1 MGSKKTIRNKLFF
14 YALAILFCLIS
25 NTYAWDNNKFLD
37 NSFWNTDPSTW
48 EIISALYWTDSIYTS
63 NRTGYDSTSCE
74 NMQVQY
80 ISTLPNTLSGNTIY
94 VLSSDINVTN
104 QINFSKC
111 SAIVWSWNININ
123 TTVTY
128 PDSTFHIWSGFWIVD
143 NLNIIW
149 NNNIY
154 FYWVYWSWNNKT
166 LNNLHLSWL
175 HAWILFKRSSYNYI
189 NNIDIYSDWW
199 NLNSRC
205 TSICDFDWLSFY
217 DNCKH
222 NKIENIN
229 SFWNCYWVLLYDNC
243 SNNKINNIESY
254 DNYYYWLGL
263 YTNCNY
269 NIINNVTSYNNVQNG
284 IWLYDLSNYNSL
296 NNLQSFN
303 NWNQSYYAWFL
314 IDNSH
319 NNIINNSIFYNNTK
333 WIWNR
338 DDRPGKNNIF
348 INISIYNNK
357 LFWSSISGN
366 NNKYYWILNSFA
378 NGWNNEFTVLEK
390 WDSTW
395 ILPEWQLTWWELSR
409 DLITN
414 PKNESKYILDWSKS
428 LSWNR
433 WVNEKFNNK
442 AISYSFW
449 TKIPTQSELYVWN
462 WDEII
467 TIWTANDNYIGSN
480 TKKIEWKFLTNWI
493 NIVWTTTSENINKRI
508 YLNTPWISGD
518 INTYQWLDDNLT
530 KSRTKSNTKSIN
542 PWNTEPMIWQF
553 VIKWWNYMHTIA
565 EEDTTVPT
573 CKIKY
578 STTTATTS
586 NVIASLNDCS
596 EYITWTE
603 LSHTFT
609 ENWKYTFTF
618 YDAIWNTGTT
628 EAEVTR
634 IYKATNNWWG
644 GSTTSKDNCPNGD
657 YSDSYYDW
665 TCGTKPQ
672 DSSSQA
678 PQNDEQTSQNY
689 EWNNEL
695 QTAYEFAYE
704 NKITT
709 MDSIEKADMEWNLT
723 RIEMAKMLS
732 KYATNVLWKKPA
744 NKVIPKFSDITEEL
758 DAEYD
763 YWVSLAYQLW
773 IMWINMPDDKFRP
786 FDLVTRAE
794 FVTALSRMRYWTSDG
809 EYVWTTKFYKN
820 HMELLNKLWIISI
833 TDPDMEELRW
843 YVMLMLMRSF
853 WINMVENS
861 NITETEYNEGNS
873 QPINK
878 YFTEPYRK
886 GQIYKKIGDLQ
897 DLLRYLGF
905 YNWKSN
911 SVYNKATI
919 NAVYDFQVA
928 MWLIDVDDVNNPAKW
943 YLWPETRKLLNEKW
957 IEFQQIK

>member
-1 MGSKKTIRNKLFF
+1 MGTRKTTRNKLFF

-25 NTYAWDNNKFLD
+25 NTYAWDNDKFLD

-48 EIISALYWTDSIYTS
+48 EIISALYWTNSIYTS
-63 NRTGYDSTSCE
+63 NRTGYDSTSCID
-74 NMQVQY
+74 MQVEY
-80 ISTLPNTLSGNTIY
+80 ITTLPDTLSGNTIY
-94 VLSSDINVTN
+94 VLSSDLELNN

-111 SAIVWSWNININ
+111 SAIVWSWNIEITTKSNKMIIFYMNKSYSIIDNISINNGTKHCWIWWEN
-123 TTVTY
+123 TNYITINNV
-128 PDSTFHIWSGFWIVD
+128 FMD
-143 NLNIIW
+143 NLAAWLAFDTVNHSYLNNISISNNISNRNSNTIEGEWLIIINWDHNIIKNIVSYNNNYW
-149 NNNIY
+149 IQLYNQSDNNFLENLKLYNNNI
-154 FYWVYWSWNNKT
+154 F
-166 LNNLHLSWL
+166 
-175 HAWILFKRSSYNYI
+175 
-189 NNIDIYSDWW
+189 
-199 NLNSRC
+199 
-205 TSICDFDWLSFY
+205 
-217 DNCKH
+217 
-222 NKIENIN
+222 
-229 SFWNCYWVLLYDNC
+229 
-243 SNNKINNIESY
+243 
-254 DNYYYWLGL
+254 WLGL
-263 YTNCNY
+263 DTNNKY
-269 NIINNVTSYNNVQNG
+269 NVFNNITSYNNIQNG
-284 IWLYDLSNYNSL
+284 IWLYNNSNYNSF

-303 NWNQSYYAWFL
+303 NWKQSYYAWFL

-319 NNIINNSIFYNNTK
+319 NNIINNSIFYNNKK

-338 DDRPGKNNIF
+338 DNRPGKNNIF
-348 INISIYNNK
+348 INTYIYNNEV
-357 LFWSSISGN
+357 FWTSISWN
-366 NNKYYWILNSFA
+366 DNKYYWILNSFS

-390 WDSTW
+390 WNSTW

-449 TKIPTQSELYVWN
+449 TKIPTQSELYVWD

-480 TKKIEWKFLTNWI
+480 TKKVEWKFLTNWI

-508 YLNTPWISGD
+508 YLNTPWISGE
-518 INTYQWLDDNLT
+518 INTYKSLEDQLT
-530 KSRTKSNTKSIN
+530 KSTNS
-542 PWNTEPMIWQF
+542 EPMIWQF

-565 EEDTTVPT
+565 EEDTTAPT
-573 CKIKY
+573 CDIKY
-578 STTTATTS
+578 NTTKNTTS
-586 NVIASLNDCS
+586 NVIANLTNCS
-596 EYITWTE
+596 EDITWTE

-609 ENWKYTFTF
+609 TNWKHTFIFHDT
-618 YDAIWNTGTT
+618 IWNTWTVI
-628 EAEVTR
+628 AEVTR

-657 YSDSYYDW
+657 YSNNYHDW
-665 TCGTKPQ
+665 TCEAQYYSSQTPQ
-672 DSSSQA
+672 DGK
-678 PQNDEQTSQNY
+678 QTSQND
-689 EWNNEL
+689 EWKNEL

-709 MDSIEKADMEWNLT
+709 MDTIEKADMEWNLT
-723 RIEMAKMLS
+723 RIAMAKMLS
-732 KYATNVLWKKPA
+732 KYAINVLWKKPT
-744 NKVIPKFSDITEEL
+744 NKVIPSFSDITEEL
-758 DAEYD
+758 NTEYD
-763 YWVSLAYQLW
+763 YWVTLAYQLW